1 MYLFGLIN
9 GPDYMINP
17 SKYRIENLNT
27 MRMKEITLSSALK
40 SGVSIHAWGFA
51 ISCLLLLSSCTEP
64 APIPEIPDPVI
75 EEKPGLVID
84 STDLKDLP
92 VDLGGTH
99 TAYPL
104 DSTDAVFGHFVYTP
118 SGYTQDQSE
127 YPLLVFLHGW
137 DPAGYTGTDEA
148 ELNKLLIGTTPPG
161 LIQSGKWDPSFP
173 FIVASPKLKDYP
185 YWRHQDI
192 HEFIKYIIDTY
203 RVNTRRIYLTGLSL
217 GGGGTWYYVG
227 ERGEDNYVAA
237 IVPISAR
244 GEERIVSNLTNVPIW
259 AFHGDSDTTV
269 PPYDNYGSVPLVAA
283 INANNTEIIAR
294 ITVFKNTGHV
304 AWDRVYADQF
314 TPSTT
319 GHSFDVSIYDWMLQ
333 YTKE

>member
-1 MYLFGLIN
+1 MNLSTTWIKYLKASNLKEYSLSPIRKSRLRIHSWGL
-9 GPDYMINP
+9 
-17 SKYRIENLNT
+17 
-27 MRMKEITLSSALK
+27 
-40 SGVSIHAWGFA
+40 A
-51 ISCLLLLSSCTEP
+51 ISLLLLLSSCTEP
-64 APIPEIPDPVI
+64 APIPEIAEPVI
-75 EEKPGLVID
+75 EERPGLVID
-84 STDLKDLP
+84 STDLKNLP

-99 TAYPL
+99 AAYPL

-137 DPAGYTGTDEA
+137 DPTGYTGTDEE
-148 ELNKLLIGTTPPG
+148 ELNKLLYGTTPPG
-161 LIQSGKWDPSFP
+161 LIQAGRWDPSFP

-192 HEFIKYIIDTY
+192 HEFIKYIIDHY

-244 GEERIVSNLTNVPIW
+244 GEERIIPNLTDMPIW
-259 AFHGDSDTTV
+259 AFHGDSDATV
-269 PPYDNYGSVPLVAA
+269 PPYDNYGSVPLVEA
-283 INANNTEIIAR
+283 INVNNTEIIAK
-294 ITVFKNTGHV
+294 ITVFKNTGHD
-304 AWDRVYADQF
+304 AWSVVYADHF

-319 GHSFDVSIYDWMLQ
+319 GHAFDVSIYDWMLQ